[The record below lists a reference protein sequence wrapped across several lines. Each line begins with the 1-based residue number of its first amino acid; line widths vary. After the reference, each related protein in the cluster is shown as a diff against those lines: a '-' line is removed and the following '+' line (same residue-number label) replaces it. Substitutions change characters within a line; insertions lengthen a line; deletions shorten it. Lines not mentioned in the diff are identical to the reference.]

1 MKKEAGAIFQREG
14 RVSQERIKGGLKSL
28 REVRKW
34 ERFEKKQRE
43 QKKKKRKKKEKR
55 GGSGLLGKRDFFFLI
70 TGLRK
75 ASRIILELPEVAAT
89 PASEHIHRPHHLQHN
104 LGEIHVFKRRTISR
118 LHRSP
123 RKGEESSPSCT
134 FGIGRSTI
142 IISEKGTH
150 APDS

>member
-1 MKKEAGAIFQREG
+1 M
-14 RVSQERIKGGLKSL
+14 

-75 ASRIILELPEVAAT
+75 ASRIILGPE
-89 PASEHIHRPHHLQHN
+89 
-104 LGEIHVFKRRTISR
+104 SR
-118 LHRSP
+118 SHTC
-123 RKGEESSPSCT
+123 K
-134 FGIGRSTI
+134 
-142 IISEKGTH
+142 
-150 APDS
+150 